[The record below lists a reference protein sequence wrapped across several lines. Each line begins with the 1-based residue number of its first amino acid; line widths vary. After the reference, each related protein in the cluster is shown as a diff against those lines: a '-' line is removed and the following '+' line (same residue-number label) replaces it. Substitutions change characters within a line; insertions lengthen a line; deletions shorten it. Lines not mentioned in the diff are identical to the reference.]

1 MDREQKSSNQPSEK
15 YTQALLKLSSREG
28 EVLKLIIEDKTT
40 SEIAND
46 LHLSVRTIENH
57 RYRICKKLNLR
68 GRGALK
74 RWIEN
79 VKSSTS

>member
-1 MDREQKSSNQPSEK
+1 MNREQELSHQPIHTH
-15 YTQALLKLSSREG
+15 TQALLRLSRREG
-28 EVLKLIIEDKTT
+28 EVLKLVIEGKTT
-40 SEIAND
+40 SEIANN

-79 VKSSTS
+79 VKNGTS